1 MKLLVIEDSE
11 RLRRSLGHGLRRAG
25 FAVDLT
31 GDGREGLAYAE
42 TTDYDVLIL
51 DLMLPGMDG
60 LTLLRTLR
68 QRGRKT
74 HVLILSAK
82 DQVQDRILGLELGAD
97 DYLVKPFAF
106 EELCARV
113 RALIRRRYE
122 TKSPVIH
129 LRGVQ
134 IDTAQQKVLR
144 DGEAVALTP
153 AEYALLELLALR
165 RGRVVTR
172 EQILAQLHE
181 SEDEVASNVVEVLV
195 CSLRKKIQPDGAPP
209 IVVTRRGRGY
219 LIENGDPGGRDGTDA
234 T

>member
-42 TTDYDVLIL
+42 TIEYDVLIL

-60 LTLLRTLR
+60 LTVLRTLR

-122 TKSPVIH
+122 TKSPVI
-129 LRGVQ
+129 LLPGVQ

-144 DGEAVALTP
+144 AGEAVALTP

-181 SEDEVASNVVEVLV
+181 SEDEVASNVVEVLI
-195 CSLRKKIQPDGAPP
+195 CSLRKKIQPDGATP
-209 IVVTRRGRGY
+209 IVVTRRGHGY
-219 LIENGDPGGRDGTDA
+219 LIENGDPDGRAGSGA

>member
-25 FAVDLT
+25 YAVDLT
-31 GDGREGLAYAE
+31 PDGREGLAYAE
-42 TTDYDVLIL
+42 INDYDVIVL

-60 LTLLRTLR
+60 LTLLRALR
-68 QRGRKT
+68 QRGRNT

-106 EELCARV
+106 EELCARI

-122 TKSPVIH
+122 TKSPSIH
-129 LRGVQ
+129 LGEVE
-134 IDTAQQKVLR
+134 IDTARQSVLVQ
-144 DGEAVALTP
+144 GEPVALTP
-153 AEYALLELLALR
+153 TEYALLELLALR

-172 EQILAQLHE
+172 EQILAQLYE

-195 CSLRKKIQPDGAPP
+195 CSLRKKIQPAGTPP
-209 IVVTRRGRGY
+209 VIVTRRGRGY
-219 LIENGDPGGRDGTDA
+219 LIEVSSP
-234 T
+234 

>member
-31 GDGREGLAYAE
+31 ADGREGLSYAE
-42 TTDYDVLIL
+42 VNDYDVIIL

-60 LTLLRTLR
+60 LTVLRTLR
-68 QRGRKT
+68 QKGRKT

-106 EELCARV
+106 EELCARI

-122 TKSPVIH
+122 TKNPRMRVG
-129 LRGVQ
+129 GVE
-134 IDTAQQKVLR
+134 IDMAQQKVFL
-144 DGEAVALTP
+144 DGEPVALTP
-153 AEYALLELLALR
+153 TEYALLELLALR

-172 EQILAQLHE
+172 EQILAQIYE
-181 SEDEVASNVVEVLV
+181 SETEVASNVVEVLV
-195 CSLRKKIQPDGAPP
+195 CSLRKKVQPAGAPP
-209 IVVTRRGRGY
+209 VIVTRRGSGY
-219 LIENGDPGGRDGTDA
+219 LIEADSE
-234 T
+234 

>member
-31 GDGREGLAYAE
+31 ADGREGLAYAE
-42 TTDYDVLIL
+42 VNDYDVILL
-51 DLMLPGMDG
+51 DLMLPGIDG
-60 LTLLRTLR
+60 LTVLRTLR
-68 QRGRKT
+68 QKGRKT

-97 DYLVKPFAF
+97 DYLIKPFAF

-122 TKSPVIH
+122 AKSPWIRIH
-129 LRGVQ
+129 DVE
-134 IDTAQQKVLR
+134 IDTAQQKVLLR
-144 DGEAVALTP
+144 GEPVALTP
-153 AEYALLELLALR
+153 TEYALLELLALR

-172 EQILAQLHE
+172 EQILSDLYE
-181 SEDEVASNVVEVLV
+181 SEAEVASNVVEVLV
-195 CSLRKKIQPDGAPP
+195 CSLRKKIQPAGAPP
-209 IVVTRRGRGY
+209 IIVTRRGSGY
-219 LIENGDPGGRDGTDA
+219 LIEADSS
-234 T
+234 

>member
-31 GDGREGLAYAE
+31 ADGREGLCYAE
-42 TTDYDVLIL
+42 VNDYDVIIL

-60 LTLLRTLR
+60 LTVLRTLR
-68 QRGRKT
+68 QKGRKT
-74 HVLILSAK
+74 HVLILSAR

-122 TKSPVIH
+122 TKNPRIRVG
-129 LRGVQ
+129 GVE
-134 IDTAQQKVLR
+134 IDMAQQKVLR
-144 DGEAVALTP
+144 NGEPVALTP

-172 EQILAQLHE
+172 EQILARLYE
-181 SEDEVASNVVEVLV
+181 SEAEVASNVVEVLV
-195 CSLRKKIQPDGAPP
+195 CSLRKKVQPAGAAPV
-209 IVVTRRGRGY
+209 IVTRRGSGY
-219 LIENGDPGGRDGTDA
+219 LIESIEADPA
-234 T
+234 

>member
-11 RLRRSLGHGLRRAG
+11 RLRRSLGHGLRQAG

-31 GDGREGLAYAE
+31 GDGREGLAFAE
-42 TTDYDVLIL
+42 VNDYDVIIL

-60 LTLLRTLR
+60 LAVLRTLR
-68 QRGRKT
+68 RKERKT
-74 HVLILSAK
+74 HVLILSAR

-122 TKSPVIH
+122 TKNPWIRVG
-129 LRGVQ
+129 GVE

-144 DGEAVALTP
+144 DGEPVALTP
-153 AEYALLELLALR
+153 TEYALLELLALR

-172 EQILAQLHE
+172 EQILAQIYE
-181 SEDEVASNVVEVLV
+181 SETDVASNVVEVLV
-195 CSLRKKIQPDGAPP
+195 CSLRKKVQPAGAPP
-209 IVVTRRGRGY
+209 VIVTRRGSGY
-219 LIENGDPGGRDGTDA
+219 LIEAPS
-234 T
+234 

>member
-11 RLRRSLGHGLRRAG
+11 RLRRSLGHGLSRAG

-31 GDGREGLAYAE
+31 GDGREGLAFAE
-42 TTDYDVLIL
+42 VNEYDVVIL

-60 LTLLRTLR
+60 LTVLRTLR

-74 HVLILSAK
+74 HVLILSAR

-113 RALIRRRYE
+113 RALVRRRYE
-122 TKSPVIH
+122 AKNPVI
-129 LRGVQ
+129 RVQGVE
-134 IDTAQQKVLR
+134 IDTAQQKVRL
-144 DGEAVALTP
+144 DGEPVALTP

-172 EQILAQLHE
+172 EQILDQLYD
-181 SEDEVASNVVEVLV
+181 SGAEVASNVVEVLV
-195 CSLRKKIQPDGAPP
+195 YSLRKKIQPAGAPP
-209 IVVTRRGRGY
+209 VIVTRRGSGY
-219 LIENGDPGGRDGTDA
+219 LIELIELIEAETS
-234 T
+234 

>member
-1 MKLLVIEDSE
+1 MRKMKLLVIEDSE

-31 GDGREGLAYAE
+31 PDGREGLAYAE
-42 TTDYDVLIL
+42 INEYDVIIL

-68 QRGRKT
+68 QKGRKT

-106 EELCARV
+106 EELCARI

-122 TKSPVIH
+122 TKSPSIH
-129 LRGVQ
+129 LGEVEIDLARQAVRVQ
-134 IDTAQQKVLR
+134 
-144 DGEAVALTP
+144 GEPVALTP
-153 AEYALLELLALR
+153 TEYALLELLALR

-172 EQILAQLHE
+172 EQILDQLYE
-181 SEDEVASNVVEVLV
+181 SENEVASNVVEVLV
-195 CSLRKKIQPDGAPP
+195 CSLRKKIQPAGSPP
-209 IVVTRRGRGY
+209 VIVTRRGRGY
-219 LIENGDPGGRDGTDA
+219 LIEA
-234 T
+234 SSS

>member
-31 GDGREGLAYAE
+31 GDGREGLAFAE
-42 TTDYDVLIL
+42 VNDYDVLIL

-60 LTLLRTLR
+60 LTVLRTLR
-68 QRGRKT
+68 QKGRKT
-74 HVLILSAK
+74 HVLILSAR
-82 DQVQDRILGLELGAD
+82 DQVQDRIAGLELGAD

-122 TKSPVIH
+122 TKNPRIILGSVE
-129 LRGVQ
+129 
-134 IDTAQQKVLR
+134 IDTAQQKVFLG
-144 DGEAVALTP
+144 GELVALTP
-153 AEYALLELLALR
+153 TEYALLELLALR

-172 EQILAQLHE
+172 EQILTQLYE
-181 SEDEVASNVVEVLV
+181 SEAEVASNVVEVLV
-195 CSLRKKIQPDGAPP
+195 CSLRKKVQPAGAPP
-209 IVVTRRGRGY
+209 VIVTRRGSGY
-219 LIENGDPGGRDGTDA
+219 LIEAPSS
-234 T
+234 

>member
-31 GDGREGLAYAE
+31 GDGREGLAFAE
-42 TTDYDVLIL
+42 VNDYDVIIL

-60 LTLLRTLR
+60 LAVLRTLR
-68 QRGRKT
+68 QKGRKT
-74 HVLILSAK
+74 HVLILSAR

-122 TKSPVIH
+122 TKNPRIA
-129 LRGVQ
+129 LGGVE
-134 IDTAQQKVLR
+134 IDTAQQKVFLG
-144 DGEAVALTP
+144 GEPVALTP
-153 AEYALLELLALR
+153 SEYALLELLALR

-172 EQILAQLHE
+172 EQILAQIYE
-181 SEDEVASNVVEVLV
+181 SETDVASNVVEVLI
-195 CSLRKKIQPDGAPP
+195 CSLRKKVQPVGAP
-209 IVVTRRGRGY
+209 ILIVTRRGSGY
-219 LIENGDPGGRDGTDA
+219 LIEA
-234 T
+234 AS

>member
-31 GDGREGLAYAE
+31 GDGREGLAFAE
-42 TTDYDVLIL
+42 VNDYDVIIL

-60 LTLLRTLR
+60 LTVLRTLR
-68 QRGRKT
+68 RKGRKT

-122 TKSPVIH
+122 TKNPRIVLGSVE
-129 LRGVQ
+129 
-134 IDTAQQKVLR
+134 IDTAQRKVFL
-144 DGEAVALTP
+144 GGQPVALTP
-153 AEYALLELLALR
+153 TEYALLELLALR

-172 EQILAQLHE
+172 EQILAQIYE
-181 SEDEVASNVVEVLV
+181 SETEVASNVVEVLV
-195 CSLRKKIQPDGAPP
+195 CSLRKKMQPAGAPP
-209 IVVTRRGRGY
+209 LIVTRRGSGY
-219 LIENGDPGGRDGTDA
+219 LIEA
-234 T
+234 AS